1 MILLFITILE
11 ELELDGIIKKNYS
24 MIFGFSFIIE
34 RGLMLGW
41 EYYPALDHEDNE
53 ELNIYLIF
61 ICLHLKWNYEEEI

>member
-1 MILLFITILE
+1 LFITILE
-11 ELELDGIIKKNYS
+11 ELELDGITKKNYS